1 MDSNIRVWDLEK
13 GKLIKSI
20 DATPIEAW
28 TVSLSPDNKT
38 IATGS
43 QNGNINI
50 FNIESGKKEQSF
62 DAQKKSFCMTVCY
75 VSYFSNIEIK
85 SPCGRFLA
93 SGSKDGSIFLFDIG
107 TSKLIHTLQGHS
119 MSVRS
124 VKFTNDSQRLLSSS
138 DDKHVRRK
146 TFFTIFKI
154 HVYDVKSGSLIK
166 ALSGHSSYVLN
177 LSISPDN
184 HHFASW

>member
-1 MDSNIRVWDLEK
+1 LGVISVDTDKEGKSKTTILTPSLVCVSSSMDSNIRVWDLEK

-62 DAQKKSFCMTVCY
+62 DAQKKSFCMAVCY
-75 VSYFSNIEIK
+75 VRHFS
-85 SPCGRFLA
+85 
-93 SGSKDGSIFLFDIG
+93 
-107 TSKLIHTLQGHS
+107 H
-119 MSVRS
+119 
-124 VKFTNDSQRLLSSS
+124 
-138 DDKHVRRK
+138 
-146 TFFTIFKI
+146 
-154 HVYDVKSGSLIK
+154 
-166 ALSGHSSYVLN
+166 
-177 LSISPDN
+177 
-184 HHFASW
+184 